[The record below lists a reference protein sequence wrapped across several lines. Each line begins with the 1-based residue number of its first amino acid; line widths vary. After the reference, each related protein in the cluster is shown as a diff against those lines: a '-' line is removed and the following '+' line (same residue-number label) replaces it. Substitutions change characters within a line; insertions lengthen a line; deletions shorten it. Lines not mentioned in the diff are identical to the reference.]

1 MAELLIISPVKLYQQ
16 SFLGGTILLI
26 ALITLLLDL
35 VVVGLRAF
43 FFNRLSFSVLAA
55 VMWYIMLLF
64 LLLDLVATL
73 LLPSRALQEGAVM
86 AFSIISLMQVPI
98 VTLYLEFELSS
109 SMQVWLINACSAT
122 STRVSCASWFASV
135 RIVAISTGTITVFL
149 HLFLCALCAY
159 YVRTRPATA
168 QDLIMT
174 HRHPKRSRRSK
185 KDPKSKKVKAP
196 KPSATPPAP
205 ARPYDPY
212 LPSASD
218 EDQGVPPPSYPPSLV
233 SGGPVPPPTD
243 PLLLE
248 ARRRQP
254 QANAVHTDSDSE
266 TGLSDLEKQPLS
278 TEPKS
283 LGRRRRRRQTSGYGY
298 NSSGGG
304 RM

>member
-1 MAELLIISPVKLYQQ
+1 MAKLLIISPVKLYQQ

-43 FFNRLSFSVLAA
+43 FFNRLSFSILAA

-86 AFSIISLMQVPI
+86 AFSITSLMQVPI

-174 HRHPKRSRRSK
+174 HRHPKRRSRRSK
-185 KDPKSKKVKAP
+185 KASKSKKVKTP
-196 KPSATPPAP
+196 NPSATPPASP
-205 ARPYDPY
+205 RPYDPY
-212 LPSASD
+212 LPSASASD
-218 EDQGVPPPSYPPSLV
+218 EDQGAPPPSYPPSLV

-243 PLLLE
+243 PLLE
-248 ARRRQP
+248 AQRQTE
-254 QANAVHTDSDSE
+254 ANAVHTDSDSE
-266 TGLSDLEKQPLS
+266 AGLSDLEKQPLS
-278 TEPKS
+278 TTPKS
-283 LGRRRRRRQTSGYGY
+283 LGRGRRRRRQTSGYGY
-298 NSSGGG
+298 
-304 RM
+304 M